1 MLKDIFILGGA
12 QTDFQRNFAK
22 EGKNFIAMMREV
34 VIDTLADTKINLSE
48 IKKLAKL
55 NRIGIFVGNF
65 DGEQYI
71 NQGHLGAFFTEIA
84 QEFIGIPAARYEA
97 ACASGSVAIDAAI
110 TKMNTGEIDV
120 AIVLGIE
127 MMKTVDPMKGGDFL
141 GAAAFYEKEAKGVAF
156 PFPKLF
162 GQLADKI
169 LAKYGLNEQRFLES
183 LAEISRINYANAK
196 RNPNAQTRSWFMNK
210 KHASQRGTDFNQSIG
225 GKLCISD
232 CSQVTDGAACVILA
246 NKTYLNKNGKKV
258 MKSPPRIKGRGFRVA
273 PVLFE
278 NKIIESKENKY
289 ILPWTRQAV
298 LDAYK
303 ESGLNVEKIDI
314 FETHDCFTSSEY
326 MAISA
331 FGLSEPGKE
340 YEIIEKGIIDF
351 DGKKPINAGGG
362 LIGIG
367 HPVGATGVRMMLDL
381 YKQMTNNAG
390 EYQIPNVKNGIM
402 LNLGGSATTNIV
414 YVVGK

>member
-1 MLKDIFILGGA
+1 
-12 QTDFQRNFAK
+12 
-22 EGKNFIAMMREV
+22 
-34 VIDTLADTKINLSE
+34 
-48 IKKLAKL
+48 
-55 NRIGIFVGNF
+55 
-65 DGEQYI
+65 
-71 NQGHLGAFFTEIA
+71 
-84 QEFIGIPAARYEA
+84 
-97 ACASGSVAIDAAI
+97 
-110 TKMNTGEIDV
+110 MNAGEIDV
-120 AIVLGIE
+120 AVVLGIE
-127 MMKTVDPMKGGDFL
+127 MMKTVDPVKGGDFL
-141 GAAAFYEKEAKGVAF
+141 GAAAFYEKEAKGVSF

-169 LAKYGLNEQRFLES
+169 LDKYKLNENRFLDS

-196 RNPNAQTRSWFMNK
+196 RNPNAQTRNWFMNK

-232 CSQVTDGAACVILA
+232 CSQVTDGAACIILV
-246 NKTYLNKNGKKV
+246 NKTYLNKHSKKII
-258 MKSPPRIKGRGFRVA
+258 KQLPRIKGRGFRVA

-278 NKIIESKENKY
+278 NKIIESKGNKY

-303 ESGLNVEKIDI
+303 ESGLTVGKMNV

-331 FGLSEPGKE
+331 FGLSKPGKE
-340 YEIIEKGIIDF
+340 YEVIEKGVIDF
-351 DGKKPINAGGG
+351 NGKTPINPGGG

-367 HPVGATGVRMMLDL
+367 HPVGATGVRMLLDL
-381 YKQMTNNAG
+381 YKQMTNTAG
-390 EYQIPNVKNGIM
+390 EYQIPDVRNGIM